1 MINDHIVQRRNGED
15 RRKKRDRRSG
25 FDRRNES
32 FANGFD
38 ENGQENVYTTIEACE
53 YLKISRPTYL
63 KYIAEGYTTIEA
75 CEYLKIS
82 RPTYLKY
89 IAEGR
94 IKAIKVGRGWRTLK
108 TELDRFLRGE

>member
-1 MINDHIVQRRNGED
+1 MINDRILQRRSGED
-15 RRKKRDRRSG
+15 RRKKSDRRSG
-25 FDRRNES
+25 FDRRNVN

-38 ENGQENVYTTIEACE
+38 DASEENVYTT
-53 YLKISRPTYL
+53 K
-63 KYIAEGYTTIEA
+63 EA

-94 IKAIKVGRGWRTLK
+94 IRAIKVGRGWRTLK
-108 TELDRFLRGE
+108 TELDRFLRGD

>member
-1 MINDHIVQRRNGED
+1 MMNDHIVQCRSGEE
-15 RRKKRDRRSG
+15 RRKKSDRRSG
-25 FDRRNES
+25 FDRRNGN

-38 ENGQENVYTTIEACE
+38 EASEENVYTT
-53 YLKISRPTYL
+53 K
-63 KYIAEGYTTIEA
+63 EA

-94 IKAIKVGRGWRTLK
+94 IRAIKVGRGWRTLK
-108 TELDRFLRGE
+108 TELDRFLRGD

>member
-1 MINDHIVQRRNGED
+1 MINDHIVQRRSGAD
-15 RRKKRDRRSG
+15 RRKKTDRRSG
-25 FDRRNES
+25 SDRRNGAYS
-32 FANGFD
+32 NGFD
-38 ENGQENVYTTIEACE
+38 ANGQEIVYTT
-53 YLKISRPTYL
+53 K
-63 KYIAEGYTTIEA
+63 EA

-94 IKAIKVGRGWRTLK
+94 INAIKVGRGWRTLK

>member
-1 MINDHIVQRRNGED
+1 MINDHIVQRRSGED
-15 RRKKRDRRSG
+15 RRKKSDRRSG
-25 FDRRNES
+25 FDRRNGGYGTG
-32 FANGFD
+32 FFD
-38 ENGQENVYTTIEACE
+38 ENGQEIVYTT
-53 YLKISRPTYL
+53 K
-63 KYIAEGYTTIEA
+63 EA

-108 TELDRFLRGE
+108 TELDRFLRGD

>member
-1 MINDHIVQRRNGED
+1 MINDHIVQRRSGEE
-15 RRKKRDRRSG
+15 RRKKNDRRSG
-25 FDRRNES
+25 FDRRNGS

-38 ENGQENVYTTIEACE
+38 EFSEENVYTT
-53 YLKISRPTYL
+53 K
-63 KYIAEGYTTIEA
+63 EA

-94 IKAIKVGRGWRTLK
+94 IRAIKVGRGWRTLK
-108 TELDRFLRGE
+108 TELDRFLRGD

>member
-25 FDRRNES
+25 FDRRNGIYPD
-32 FANGFD
+32 GFD
-38 ENGQENVYTTIEACE
+38 ENSEEIVYTTKEACE

-63 KYIAEGYTTIEA
+63 KYIAKGHI
-75 CEYLKIS
+75 
-82 RPTYLKY
+82 R
-89 IAEGR
+89 
-94 IKAIKVGRGWRTLK
+94 AIKVGRGWRTLK

>member
-1 MINDHIVQRRNGED
+1 MINDHIGQRRSGQ
-15 RRKKRDRRSG
+15 DRRSG
-25 FDRRNES
+25 FDRRNGVS
-32 FANGFD
+32 PSGFD
-38 ENGQENVYTTIEACE
+38 ENGQEIVYTT
-53 YLKISRPTYL
+53 KQ
-63 KYIAEGYTTIEA
+63 A

-108 TELDRFLRGE
+108 TELDRFLRGH

>member
-1 MINDHIVQRRNGED
+1 MINDHIGQRRSGQD
-15 RRKKRDRRSG
+15 RRKKT
-25 FDRRNES
+25 DRRNGVYP
-32 FANGFD
+32 NGFD
-38 ENGQENVYTTIEACE
+38 ENGQEIVYTT
-53 YLKISRPTYL
+53 KQ
-63 KYIAEGYTTIEA
+63 A

-108 TELDRFLRGE
+108 TELDRFLRGN

>member
-1 MINDHIVQRRNGED
+1 MINDHIVQRRSGQD
-15 RRKKRDRRSG
+15 RRKKPDRRNG
-25 FDRRNES
+25 FDRREGVYL
-32 FANGFD
+32 NGFD
-38 ENGQENVYTTIEACE
+38 EIGQDIVYST
-53 YLKISRPTYL
+53 K
-63 KYIAEGYTTIEA
+63 EA

-108 TELDRFLRGE
+108 TELDRFLRGD

>member
-1 MINDHIVQRRNGED
+1 MINNHIVQRRSGED
-15 RRKKRDRRSG
+15 RRKKTDRRSG
-25 FDRRNES
+25 FDRRIDGLG
-32 FANGFD
+32 NGFNG
-38 ENGQENVYTTIEACE
+38 ENGHDIVYTT
-53 YLKISRPTYL
+53 K
-63 KYIAEGYTTIEA
+63 EA

-108 TELDRFLRGE
+108 TELDRVLRGE

>member
-1 MINDHIVQRRNGED
+1 MINDHIVQRRSGED
-15 RRKKRDRRSG
+15 RRKKSDRRSG
-25 FDRRNES
+25 FDRRNGS

-38 ENGQENVYTTIEACE
+38 DTSEENVYTT
-53 YLKISRPTYL
+53 K
-63 KYIAEGYTTIEA
+63 EA

-94 IKAIKVGRGWRTLK
+94 IRAIKVGRGWRTLK
-108 TELDRFLRGE
+108 TELDRFLRGD

>member
-1 MINDHIVQRRNGED
+1 MMNDHIVQRRSGED
-15 RRKKRDRRSG
+15 RRKKPNRRSG
-25 FDRRNES
+25 FDRRNDG
-32 FANGFD
+32 FNNGFD
-38 ENGQENVYTTIEACE
+38 ENGQDIIYST
-53 YLKISRPTYL
+53 K
-63 KYIAEGYTTIEA
+63 EA

-94 IKAIKVGRGWRTLK
+94 VKAIKVGRGWRTLK

>member
-1 MINDHIVQRRNGED
+1 MINDHIGQRRSGQD
-15 RRKKRDRRSG
+15 RRKKTDRRSG
-25 FDRRNES
+25 SDRRNDG
-32 FANGFD
+32 FLNGFD
-38 ENGQENVYTTIEACE
+38 ENGQEIVYTT
-53 YLKISRPTYL
+53 K
-63 KYIAEGYTTIEA
+63 EA

-108 TELDRFLRGE
+108 TELDRFLRGN

>member
-1 MINDHIVQRRNGED
+1 MINDHIVQRRSGGD
-15 RRKKRDRRSG
+15 RRKKRDRRNG

-63 KYIAEGYTTIEA
+63 KYIAD
-75 CEYLKIS
+75 
-82 RPTYLKY
+82 
-89 IAEGR
+89 GR

>member
-1 MINDHIVQRRNGED
+1 MINDHIVQRRSGGD

-63 KYIAEGYTTIEA
+63 KYIAEG
-75 CEYLKIS
+75 
-82 RPTYLKY
+82 
-89 IAEGR
+89 R

>member
-1 MINDHIVQRRNGED
+1 MINDHIVQRRSGED
-15 RRKKRDRRSG
+15 RRKKSDRRSG
-25 FDRRNES
+25 FDRRNAY

-38 ENGQENVYTTIEACE
+38 EASEENVYTT
-53 YLKISRPTYL
+53 K
-63 KYIAEGYTTIEA
+63 EA

-94 IKAIKVGRGWRTLK
+94 IRAIKVGRGWRTLK
-108 TELDRFLRGE
+108 TELDRFLRGD

>member
-1 MINDHIVQRRNGED
+1 MINNHIVQRRSGED
-15 RRKKRDRRSG
+15 RRKKPDRRSG
-25 FDRRNES
+25 FDRR
-32 FANGFD
+32 FNGHFSGFNG
-38 ENGQENVYTTIEACE
+38 ENGQDIVYTT
-53 YLKISRPTYL
+53 K
-63 KYIAEGYTTIEA
+63 EA

-108 TELDRFLRGE
+108 TELDRVLRGEWTRQNGKAPDRNSLLFF

>member
-1 MINDHIVQRRNGED
+1 MINDHILQRRSGQD
-15 RRKKRDRRSG
+15 RRKKIDRRSG
-25 FDRRNES
+25 LDRRNGIYG
-32 FANGFD
+32 NGFD
-38 ENGQENVYTTIEACE
+38 ENGQDIVYTT
-53 YLKISRPTYL
+53 K
-63 KYIAEGYTTIEA
+63 EA

-94 IKAIKVGRGWRTLK
+94 IRAIKVGRGWRTLK

>member
-1 MINDHIVQRRNGED
+1 MSTREAIS
-15 RRKKRDRRSG
+15 RS
-25 FDRRNES
+25 ES
-32 FANGFD
+32 LGIIALSNGFD
-38 ENGQENVYTTIEACE
+38 ENGQEIVYTT
-53 YLKISRPTYL
+53 R
-63 KYIAEGYTTIEA
+63 EA

-108 TELDRFLRGE
+108 TELDRFLRGD

>member
-1 MINDHIVQRRNGED
+1 MINDHILQRRSGQD
-15 RRKKRDRRSG
+15 RRKKIDRRSG
-25 FDRRNES
+25 LDRRNGIY
-32 FANGFD
+32 ANGFD
-38 ENGQENVYTTIEACE
+38 ENGQDIVYTT
-53 YLKISRPTYL
+53 K
-63 KYIAEGYTTIEA
+63 EA

-94 IKAIKVGRGWRTLK
+94 IRAIKVGRGWRTLK